1 MFNMMKKVNLNGS
14 RDRQEIYKQLAIGNT
29 VIVEDSTPRDIKEII
44 EEQTRQNRELLVVS
58 CEVLVVTK
66 EVSDRTKILQ
76 LNSQDINQG
85 IDDVANDMS
94 KQGELV
100 FSIKE
105 ILDKIYINVTDQ
117 EETTNEALEVSK
129 TTKNAVNESIKAKG
143 ELDERVGEISESVE
157 ELIAISVDL
166 DIKSSSI
173 TNMVNSVTTIANQTN
188 LLALNAAIEAAR
200 AGEHGRGF
208 AVVADEI
215 RKLSEQA
222 KLASEEILQ
231 VTNELKEEL
240 SKSLGKINEV
250 KSNSEEGIKALEV
263 TNKALEL
270 IFMSVNNVEDVF
282 IKLIDGN
289 NTIASGV
296 KEIKEDIEPLAEI
309 AEKTAAASEE
319 VSASSQEML
328 DTIISTNKS
337 VENMIAINDKLQGKI
352 SSKSIINEVMLSVG
366 DKLNEYDSNSGINQE
381 NVDDLLKRFNID
393 FISLSDET
401 GKLII
406 VSEQKDLGFN
416 PCTTFESDMDVL
428 KGKAPRHITPL
439 LATQNTNSFMKFVTI
454 PRKKT
459 MGIIQFGFDI
469 KRFQ

>member
-1 MFNMMKKVNLNGS
+1 MFNKLKKVNLNGS
-14 RDRQEIYKQLAIGNT
+14 KERLEIYKQLAIGNT
-29 VIVEDSTPRDIKEII
+29 VIIEDSTPSDIKEII
-44 EEQTRQNRELLVVS
+44 EEQTKQNKELLVVS

-66 EVSDRTKILQ
+66 EVSDKTKILEF
-76 LNSQDINQG
+76 NSQNINQG
-85 IDDVANDMS
+85 IADVANDMS

-100 FSIKE
+100 YSIKE
-105 ILDKIYINVTDQ
+105 TLDKIYINVIDQ

-129 TTKNAVNESIKAKG
+129 TTINVVNESIIANE
-143 ELDERVGEISESVE
+143 ELDNRIGEISISVE
-157 ELIAISVDL
+157 DLITISTDL
-166 DIKSSSI
+166 DKKSSNI
-173 TNMVNSVTTIANQTN
+173 TNMVNTVTTIANQTN

-200 AGEHGRGF
+200 AGENGRGF

-222 KLASEEILQ
+222 RLASEEILR

-250 KSNSEEGIKALEV
+250 KSNSEEGIKALGL
-263 TNKALEL
+263 TNEAQQSIL
-270 IFMSVNNVEDVF
+270 MSVNNVQDVF
-282 IKLIDGN
+282 IKLMDGN
-289 NTIASGV
+289 NKIASGV
-296 KEIKEDIEPLAEI
+296 RVIKDEVEPLSEI

-337 VENMIAINDKLQGKI
+337 VENMISINDKLQGKI
-352 SSKSIINEVMLSVG
+352 SSKSIINEAMLSIG
-366 DKLNEYDSNSGINQE
+366 DKLNEYDGQSGINQD

-401 GKLII
+401 GKII
-406 VSEQKDLGFN
+406 IASEEKDIGFN

-428 KGKAPRHITPL
+428 KGKSPRNITPL
-439 LATQNTNSFMKFVTI
+439 LSAQNTNSFMKFVTI
-454 PRKKT
+454 PRIKT
-459 MGIIQFGFDI
+459 KGIIQFGFDI
-469 KRFQ
+469 IRFQ